1 MKNILIYISLLVFS
15 INLNAQKAKKIESK
29 KFDDI
34 SVSLY
39 QMEKSK
45 NYKIKL
51 TFPTKFDSSESIIIS
66 TKNILYEIMD
76 ALLEADT
83 RRGFH
88 KHIRIKKINRYNN
101 VEEKF
106 ALQIRHGKK
115 SKYIGIGKVW
125 NFKYGN
131 YGVLRKNVEYLYN
144 YLNKLKT
151 YL

>member
-1 MKNILIYISLLVFS
+1 MHRR
-15 INLNAQKAKKIESK
+15 QKKIESK

-88 KHIRIKKINRYNN
+88 KHIRIKKINRYSN

>member
-1 MKNILIYISLLVFS
+1 MRFKFAIEKIIQNIVP
-15 INLNAQKAKKIESK
+15 LNVEKIAPLGS
-29 KFDDI
+29 
-34 SVSLY
+34 
-39 QMEKSK
+39 
-45 NYKIKL
+45 N
-51 TFPTKFDSSESIIIS
+51 
-66 TKNILYEIMD
+66 
-76 ALLEADT
+76 
-83 RRGFH
+83 G
-88 KHIRIKKINRYNN
+88 IKKINRYSN